1 MEWVGP
7 LTGSSSRGT
16 ASHEALWAQE
26 RQNQGDTNQSVSQ
39 GSTWVQTMTREVL
52 GVLRKELVFP
62 KVKERILRE
71 NGGEEQNNL
80 LGKEW
85 VTGIGPESQEGP
97 EGVAKSPLLKGS
109 FLEQNHEMGTTW
121 VNYD

>member
-16 ASHEALWAQE
+16 ASHETLWAQE

-52 GVLRKELVFP
+52 VVLRKELVFP

-71 NGGEEQNNL
+71 NGGEE
-80 LGKEW
+80 
-85 VTGIGPESQEGP
+85 
-97 EGVAKSPLLKGS
+97 
-109 FLEQNHEMGTTW
+109 
-121 VNYD
+121 

>member
-1 MEWVGP
+1 
-7 LTGSSSRGT
+7 
-16 ASHEALWAQE
+16 
-26 RQNQGDTNQSVSQ
+26 
-39 GSTWVQTMTREVL
+39 MTREVL

-97 EGVAKSPLLKGS
+97 EWVALA
-109 FLEQNHEMGTTW
+109 Q
-121 VNYD
+121 